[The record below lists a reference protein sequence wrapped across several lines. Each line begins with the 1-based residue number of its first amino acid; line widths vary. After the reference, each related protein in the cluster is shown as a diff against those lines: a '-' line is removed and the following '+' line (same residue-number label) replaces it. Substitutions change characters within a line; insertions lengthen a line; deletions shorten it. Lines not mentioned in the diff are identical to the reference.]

1 MLHKPE
7 EYIRRLRET
16 SREIYLFGEKISD
29 PYKNPVLMATVNAI
43 AKTYELALNPEYK
56 GILTVF
62 EDEREVN
69 RFLHVESSNE
79 DLVNRVKMMRIVNRE
94 LGNCN
99 YRCTGHDTING
110 LYPTTY
116 EVDSKYNSDY
126 HERLKRYLRYLQDND
141 LAVAGAMT
149 DVKGD
154 RSKRPGEQDDPDTYI
169 HIVEER
175 DDGIIVR
182 GAKISISGASV
193 SDELI
198 VVPTRALR
206 KGEEKFAV
214 SFSVPANEK
223 GVIFIPQWNSYD
235 ALRWL
240 QKEYDISIDLG
251 NINYGLRQ
259 TNMVIFDDVFIPM
272 DRVFLK
278 GEVEFAGKLVGY
290 FTAHH
295 RGGGAGCKG
304 GFGDILLGAT
314 ALMLDTN
321 GLLNSRSI
329 REKLA
334 IMKYHIEAVYSHGI
348 SSAFEGYRHESGAY
362 IPNPMLSNIAKL
374 DAITHLKEAFMIA
387 AELGGGIV
395 VNAPSEKDIEN
406 PEVGEKIRKYLRG
419 NIKYSAEDRIRA
431 ARILQ
436 SWVAGPH
443 LVGLIQG
450 GGPPTTQ
457 ILSISAMMDL
467 NDVIRLAKKLS
478 GITGKE

>member
-193 SDELI
+193 SDE
-198 VVPTRALR
+198 
-206 KGEEKFAV
+206 
-214 SFSVPANEK
+214 
-223 GVIFIPQWNSYD
+223 
-235 ALRWL
+235 
-240 QKEYDISIDLG
+240 
-251 NINYGLRQ
+251 
-259 TNMVIFDDVFIPM
+259 
-272 DRVFLK
+272 
-278 GEVEFAGKLVGY
+278 
-290 FTAHH
+290 
-295 RGGGAGCKG
+295 
-304 GFGDILLGAT
+304 
-314 ALMLDTN
+314 
-321 GLLNSRSI
+321 
-329 REKLA
+329 
-334 IMKYHIEAVYSHGI
+334 
-348 SSAFEGYRHESGAY
+348 
-362 IPNPMLSNIAKL
+362 
-374 DAITHLKEAFMIA
+374 
-387 AELGGGIV
+387 
-395 VNAPSEKDIEN
+395 
-406 PEVGEKIRKYLRG
+406 
-419 NIKYSAEDRIRA
+419 
-431 ARILQ
+431 
-436 SWVAGPH
+436 
-443 LVGLIQG
+443 
-450 GGPPTTQ
+450 
-457 ILSISAMMDL
+457 
-467 NDVIRLAKKLS
+467 
-478 GITGKE
+478 